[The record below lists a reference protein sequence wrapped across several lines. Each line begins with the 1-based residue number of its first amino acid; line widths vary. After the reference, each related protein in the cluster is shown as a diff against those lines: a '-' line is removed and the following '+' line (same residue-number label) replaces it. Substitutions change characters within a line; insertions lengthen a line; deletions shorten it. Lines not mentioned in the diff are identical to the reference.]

1 MEHRCGTR
9 RNLGLTVLIR
19 RRGWA
24 GSVVAELTNISISGA
39 FIEASP
45 GAFPLHSLVQI
56 ETTAPGEAGAR
67 LMTCRALV
75 ARVGGNGVGLVFDQ
89 IRPRG
94 LAALFPVGAPLTQAE
109 RIPVAALA
117 GA

>member
-39 FIEASP
+39 FIEAWP
-45 GAFPLHSLVQI
+45 AAFPQHSLVQI
-56 ETTAPGEAGAR
+56 ETTAPGEAGGR
-67 LMTCRALV
+67 LMTCRAVV
-75 ARVGGNGVGLVFDQ
+75 ARVAGNGVGLVFDQ
-89 IRPRG
+89 IRPRSDPTPIRSDSG
-94 LAALFPVGAPLTQAE
+94 VWPLSSPLARP
-109 RIPVAALA
+109 
-117 GA
+117 